1 MTRPTELRLTIVA
14 AATLVVALAFAVS
27 PQTAS
32 AADPVLTCHGLT
44 ATIGGTSGDDD
55 IDGTGGDDVIL
66 ALDGDDEIDGR
77 GGDDTICGGNG
88 DDEIDGGD
96 DEDYIS
102 GEAGKDTV
110 LYNDRNRAVNV
121 TLAGN
126 DDNDGEAGEHDTV
139 RDDVEN
145 VRSGSGND
153 VLVGNAR
160 ANRLYGDGGSD
171 VLRGKGGR
179 DKLFGEADNDTL
191 NGGRDRDR
199 CDGGA
204 GIDFAKPSCERPINI
219 P

>member
-1 MTRPTELRLTIVA
+1 MTLRSEFRLTMVAVA
-14 AATLVVALAFAVS
+14 ALVVAVAFAVS

-32 AADPVLTCHGLT
+32 AADNVTSCHGLT
-44 ATIGGTSGDDD
+44 PTIGGTLGDDE
-55 IDGTGGDDVIL
+55 IEGTSHDDVIM

-77 GGDDTICGGNG
+77 GGDDTICGGKG

-96 DEDYIS
+96 DEDYIF
-102 GEAGKDTV
+102 GDAGRDTV
-110 LYNDRNRAVNV
+110 TYDDRNHSVTV
-121 TLAGN
+121 TLGGN

-145 VRSGSGND
+145 ARGGSAND
-153 VLVGNAR
+153 TLIGNAR
-160 ANRLYGDGGSD
+160 ANRLYGDRGGD

-179 DKLFGEADNDTL
+179 DQLFGEADNDAL

-204 GIDFAKPSCERPINI
+204 GIDFAKSTCERPVNI